1 MGRKIIDW
9 KKIKKEY
16 VFGNTSLPKLS
27 KKHNVAYSTLSMR
40 ASREKWV
47 ELKAQKQAEIEQ
59 SLIENTTKTEIAKLE
74 KLNEIHLELYDEGI
88 ELVKSLLEDYKK
100 HQLRVKKGELNK
112 SLSPFNLEK
121 IFICME
127 KAQRGQRLALNADK
141 RENEQTENEP
151 EIKYITNLDL
161 DKI

>member
-1 MGRKIIDW
+1 MGRRFIDW
-9 KKIKKEY
+9 KKLKKEY
-16 VFGNTSLPKLS
+16 IFGNISLPKLA
-27 KKHNVAYSTLSMR
+27 KKQNVAYSTLSMR
-40 ASREKWV
+40 ASKENWV

-74 KLNEIHLELYDEGI
+74 KLNEIHLELYSEGI

-100 HQLRVKKGELNK
+100 HQIRVKKGELNK

-127 KAQRGQRLALNADK
+127 KAQRGQRLALNAARK
-141 RENEQTENEP
+141 EVEQTENEP
-151 EIKYITNLDL
+151 VIKYVTNLDL